1 MKKLMTIV
9 IIVLLVVVIAMV
21 TSLSFA
27 WFVNEERMISTILHQ
42 ANSPSANVV
51 VENITQSGSLIPAEP
66 VIDNNGVPSY
76 ASNPSG
82 YEAYVTANGFL
93 TADGVYLAK
102 AATLVTIE
110 GRFKYEGKDDQ
121 GGTAGTRT
129 LVVQLEAHDQL
140 AYNVGLANFG
150 FMFEADDDDDDQTP
164 PSIIKYDSN
173 RTSYKTYSD
182 VFTITV
188 VPALLSTDWY
198 YFVFSIYLSDIDDR
212 MSSALNGM
220 TLDFTLNIIA
230 A

>member
-9 IIVLLVVVIAMV
+9 IIILLVVVIAMV

-27 WFVNEERMISTILHQ
+27 WFVNEEKMISTILHQ
-42 ANSPSANVV
+42 SNSPSANVV

-76 ASNPSG
+76 ASDPTG
-82 YEAYVTANGFL
+82 YEAYVASSGFL
-93 TADGVYLAK
+93 TADGIYLAK

-121 GGTAGTRT
+121 GGTVGTRT
-129 LVVQLEAHDQL
+129 LVVQLQAHNQEAQI
-140 AYNVGLANFG
+140 VSLANFG
-150 FMFEADDDDDDQTP
+150 FMLEADDDDDDQTP
-164 PSIIKYDSN
+164 PSITRDDFD
-173 RTSYKTYSD
+173 RTTYKTYSD
-182 VFTITV
+182 VFTISV
-188 VPALLSTDWY
+188 VPAALSTDWY
-198 YFVFSIYLSDIDDR
+198 YFDFSIYLSNIDDR
-212 MSSALNGM
+212 MSSSLNGM